1 MLIGERIFSICF
13 PRFPIR
19 FYRRYQ
25 EYKSISEK
33 KFLKVCIKVKMG
45 EPGGG
50 GEERWEK

>member
-1 MLIGERIFSICF
+1 MLIGERIFSIRFPCF
-13 PRFPIR
+13 PIH
-19 FYRRYQ
+19 FYRRDS

-33 KFLKVCIKVKMG
+33 KFLKIGIKVKMG

>member
-1 MLIGERIFSICF
+1 LPIFL
-13 PRFPIR
+13 
-19 FYRRYQ
+19 YRRNG

-33 KFLKVCIKVKMG
+33 NLGVCSKVKMG